1 MFDRSKIS
9 AISGIV
15 GWQQPYNPD
24 YAILDATNLAS
35 VSGRYVNENEL
46 AKVEYIKDSQDYAGI
61 SDDNFNDKLVKLQET
76 SILDVMDKVF
86 NQPDFID
93 RQVLYRFAN
102 NKINTDS
109 LPVGFVGY
117 EIKKDNTK
125 NVAIEIKRDLL
136 EFSGA
141 GDVTLVLYN
150 SNKKAVIESQLVTI
164 ASDLQEIELNWR
176 LDNESPLYMGD
187 LYYGYFTQGVSV
199 LPFKRDYEGADVQ
212 SAITHLCIQ
221 NIQVP
226 DATSGDLFDLTLIE
240 SAEESWGLNPDFT
253 VFYDYT
259 DLILQN
265 EFLFGKA
272 IQMQCQIQALTIGM
286 ASLRTNRNEREG
298 DTMMNRILVELEGT
312 TEGTGI
318 KKVGLGDK
326 LTGEINR
333 IRKEIDRL
341 QRGYF
346 PKGILSITR
355 TR

>member
-15 GWQQPYNPD
+15 GWLQPANPD

-35 VSGRYVNENEL
+35 VSGRYVNENKFV
-46 AKVEYIKDSQDYAGI
+46 KVEYLKDTQDYAAIGDVEFNSELVQLQKTGI
-61 SDDNFNDKLVKLQET
+61 L
-76 SILDVMDKVF
+76 SIMDKVF
-86 NQPDFID
+86 DSSDFID
-93 RQVLYRFAN
+93 RQVLYRYAN
-102 NKINTDS
+102 NKINTDA
-109 LPVGFVGY
+109 LPDGFVGY
-117 EIKKDNTK
+117 EITPDDTK

-150 SNKKAVIESQLVTI
+150 SNQKAVVESKVVTI
-164 ASDLQEIELNWR
+164 SSDLQEVELNWR
-176 LDNESPLYMGD
+176 LDNESPLYKGN
-187 LYYGYFTQGVSV
+187 LYYGYFTNGVTV
-199 LPFKRDYEGADVQ
+199 LPYKRDYQNSNVQ
-212 SAITHLCIQ
+212 SAITNICLQ
-221 NIQVP
+221 NIKVP
-226 DATSGDLFDLTLIE
+226 DATAGDLFDLNDIE
-240 SAEESWGLNPDFT
+240 GAEESWGLNPDIT

-265 EFLFGKA
+265 QFLFGRA
-272 IQMQCQIQALTIGM
+272 IQLQCQIQSLTYYL
-286 ASLRTNRNEREG
+286 ASLRTNRNEREAESA
-298 DTMMNRILVELEGT
+298 TNKILVELEGT

-326 LTGEINR
+326 LSGEINR